1 MHFLDPNIGEGSNNV
16 SNKAWERNSPILF
29 DGFKKTKYRKYVVLK
44 GGKVYRKPRISS
56 MTEYKAF
63 DSEFLIKKSLIDNF
77 NLIIY

>member
-1 MHFLDPNIGEGSNNV
+1 MFQTKHGSEIV
-16 SNKAWERNSPILF
+16 LF
-29 DGFKKTKYRKYVVLK
+29 YLMDSKKLSLAYIVLK